1 MTQTLVVRNSPFQ
14 IGEVCRQLASGVAP
28 ARLTE
33 LISMAKKV
41 SAKARAAAR
50 KQRDKWKMKRW
61 YTIRAPRHPW
71 DFKNIGETIGESDE
85 HIMGR
90 VYEMTLQEFNGDF
103 TKMHVILRFRVDECV
118 GQDALTTFIGHHHQT
133 DHTRRQIRRY
143 RGKIDDVV
151 DVVTTDGYLVR
162 LKPLIITQKRVQT
175 SVKQVMRAKS
185 KDLLLGYAAK
195 NTYAKL
201 QESILGGELEE
212 DIRKAVKPVYPIKSV
227 SIRKSQLL
235 QSGVVGEKGPTL
247 DEIHAEEARIAAE
260 LKAKKAAALAAA
272 MEEDDSPS
280 ILDAA
285 EAMEPDSDKSES
297 VDNAQGDDESSP
309 DETGTEDAVEE
320 PESATTETI
329 DYQSMK
335 VAELKELL
343 KAAGKPVSGKKAE
356 LVARLEE

>member
-1 MTQTLVVRNSPFQ
+1 
-14 IGEVCRQLASGVAP
+14 
-28 ARLTE
+28 
-33 LISMAKKV
+33 MAKKV

-71 DFKNIGETIGESDE
+71 DFKNIGETLGESDE
-85 HIMGR
+85 HIIGR

-151 DVVTTDGYLVR
+151 DVVTNDGYLVR

-175 SVKQVMRAKS
+175 SVKQVMRSKT

-235 QSGVVGEKGPTL
+235 QSGVVTEKGPTL
-247 DEIHAEEARIAAE
+247 DEIHAEEARVAAE

-272 MEEDDSPS
+272 MEEEEEDSPS

-285 EAMEPDSDKSES
+285 EAMEPDSEKSET
-297 VDNAQGDDESSP
+297 GDESPSEE
-309 DETGTEDAVEE
+309 ETPAEEVANAEPVEE
-320 PESATTETI
+320 SDDSGTADV
-329 DYQSMK
+329 DYQSMT
-335 VAELKELL
+335 VAELKDLL
-343 KAAGKPVSGKKAE
+343 KAAGKPVSGKKAD
-356 LVARLEE
+356 LIARLQE

>member
-1 MTQTLVVRNSPFQ
+1 
-14 IGEVCRQLASGVAP
+14 
-28 ARLTE
+28 
-33 LISMAKKV
+33 MAKKV
-41 SAKARAAAR
+41 SAKGRALAR

-71 DFKNIGETIGESDE
+71 DFKNIGETLGESDE
-85 HIMGR
+85 SIVGR

-103 TKMHVILRFRVDECV
+103 TKMHVILRFRVHECV

-175 SVKQVMRAKS
+175 SVKQVMRS
-185 KDLLLGYAAK
+185 KTRELLLGYAAK
-195 NTYAKL
+195 NTYSKL

-212 DIRKAVKPVYPIKSV
+212 DIRKAVKPIYPIKSV
-227 SIRKSQLL
+227 AIRKSQLL
-235 QSGVVGEKGPTL
+235 QSGVVTEKGPTL
-247 DEIHAEEARIAAE
+247 DEIHAEEKRVAAE

-272 MEEDDSPS
+272 MEEEADSETTPS

-285 EAMEPDSDKSES
+285 EAMEPESEKQDSD
-297 VDNAQGDDESSP
+297 
-309 DETGTEDAVEE
+309 EDAPAVEE
-320 PESATTETI
+320 SVAEEPEAENVEEEPEVTESTDT
-329 DYQSMK
+329 DYSSMT

-343 KAAGKPVSGKKAE
+343 KAAGKPVSGKKAD
-356 LVARLEE
+356 LISRLEE